1 MHTYITGT
9 PFVGTIL
16 STASAPTIQCVLTA
30 VRAHS
35 GDVTVPTHMHT
46 SSTPKA
52 ILMEFPDS
60 HFRNTVIECG
70 RAGVINRGGANTF
83 HELHIWTSCTGSAG
97 TPSSPNET
105 VAFSEEA
112 GGGTRISDMYI
123 DNGIMEIT
131 GHVKSPHPSSPFH
144 PLRFVV
150 SQGRTPLFDSC
161 LRLCYI
167 DNVTPHSSRY
177 RGTTITNSLFNG
189 GSALRLAPNNHGG
202 AKTINASDPS
212 CQYWKGAVCSL
223 IVTNNHFNCANANA
237 CATIDVADLVTTQA
251 RMVFLEHNAF
261 EDAAAAVCTAPA
273 AKHRCS
279 SEEECQAFFI
289 PCDEG

>member
-16 STASAPTIQCVLTA
+16 STAFAPTIQCVLTA

-150 SQGRTPLFDSC
+150 SQGRTLLYSIHAYVF
-161 LRLCYI
+161 
-167 DNVTPHSSRY
+167 VTLMTSR
-177 RGTTITNSLFNG
+177 RTLPGTE
-189 GSALRLAPNNHGG
+189 
-202 AKTINASDPS
+202 
-212 CQYWKGAVCSL
+212 
-223 IVTNNHFNCANANA
+223 
-237 CATIDVADLVTTQA
+237 A
-251 RMVFLEHNAF
+251 R
-261 EDAAAAVCTAPA
+261 
-273 AKHRCS
+273 
-279 SEEECQAFFI
+279 Q
-289 PCDEG
+289 